1 MVENLVQNGTWLS
14 LSFALAALL
23 YSPGVAAGRAA

>member
-1 MVENLVQNGTWLS
+1 MAKS

-23 YSPGVAAGRAA
+23 LLAPAWLLAAPRV

>member
-1 MVENLVQNGTWLS
+1 MAKS

-23 YSPGVAAGRAA
+23 LLAPAWLLAAPRVIT